1 MDLVSACRIFTSVAE
16 RGSFTLGAAAEGIP
30 QSVASRRVAA
40 LEKHFRQPLFDRTAR
55 RAVLTVFGQDML
67 GPAKRLVQ
75 YAETLEYHAAEA
87 KLRPLTLAVPEIC
100 DVRRLAV
107 LDAAARDAEL
117 ALDIRSA
124 GPELRAAWMRDKAVR
139 AAVQAVPSDDAL
151 WTVPLGL
158 ASLPLPVP
166 PPTGR
171 HEATQGSSSARPP
184 IRLETLRPSRTEPAL
199 RRVWIQPE
207 DDVPHVRDVLQRA
220 GHRAALLPAQISVAA
235 SLVTAV
241 GAALRGSDLVLA
253 SADQA
258 RELGLAWRPI
268 AEAAALARGYTV
280 AAHVGDDAVLI
291 RTLVGAELAR
301 ALGAAESGDVD
312 A

>member
-1 MDLVSACRIFTSVAE
+1 MDLVTACRIFTSVAE

-75 YAETLEYHAAEA
+75 YAEALEHHAAEA
-87 KLRPLTLAVPEIC
+87 KLRPVTLAVPETC
-100 DVRRLAV
+100 DVRNLAH
-107 LDAAARDAEL
+107 LDAAARDADV
-117 ALDIRSA
+117 ALDIRIA
-124 GPELRAAWMRDKAVR
+124 GPDQRAEWIRDKAIRV
-139 AAVQAVPSDDAL
+139 AVQAVPPADAV
-151 WTVPLGL
+151 WIVPLGL
-158 ASLPLPVP
+158 AAASSPSDKDK
-166 PPTGR
+166 
-171 HEATQGSSSARPP
+171 QGSNLLRP
-184 IRLETLRPSRTEPAL
+184 IRLETLRPSRTDPAL

-207 DDVPHVRDVLQRA
+207 DDVPYVRDVLQRA
-220 GHRAALLPAQISVAA
+220 GHRAALLPAQISVAT

-241 GAALRGSDLVLA
+241 GAALRTGDFVLT

-258 RELGLAWRPI
+258 KELDLTWRPI
-268 AEAAALARGYTV
+268 ADAPVARGYTV
-280 AAHVGDDAVLI
+280 VADVRDDAALV
-291 RTLVGAELAR
+291 RNLVGTELAR
-301 ALGAAESGDVD
+301 ALGAAD

>member
-1 MDLVSACRIFTSVAE
+1 MDLVTACRVFTSVAE

-75 YAETLEYHAAEA
+75 YAEALEHHASEA
-87 KLRPLTLAVPEIC
+87 KLRPLTLAVPETC
-100 DVRRLAV
+100 DVRNLAR
-107 LDAAARDAEL
+107 LDAAARDADV
-117 ALDIRSA
+117 ALDIRIG
-124 GPELRAAWMRDKAVR
+124 GPEQRAGWMRDKVIR
-139 AAVQAVPSDDAL
+139 AAVQAVPPDEAM
-151 WTVPLGL
+151 WVVPLGL
-158 ASLPLPVP
+158 ASV
-166 PPTGR
+166 
-171 HEATQGSSSARPP
+171 ENQGSNASRRA
-184 IRLETLRPSRTEPAL
+184 IRLESLRPSRTEPAL

-207 DDVPHVRDVLQRA
+207 DDVPYVRDVLQRA

-241 GAALRGSDLVLA
+241 GAALRTGDFVLA
-253 SADQA
+253 SAEQA
-258 RELGLAWRPI
+258 KSLDLSWRPI
-268 AEAAALARGYTV
+268 AEAPLARGYTV
-280 AAHVGDDAVLI
+280 VADIGDDAALV
-291 RTLVGAELAR
+291 RNLVGTELAR
-301 ALGAAESGDVD
+301 ALGTSD

>member
-67 GPAKRLVQ
+67 APAKRLVQ
-75 YAETLEYHAAEA
+75 YAETLEFHAAEA

-100 DVRRLAV
+100 EVRHLAM
-107 LDAAARDAEL
+107 LDAAAREAEL

-124 GPELRAAWMRDKAVR
+124 GPEPRAAWMRDKAVR
-139 AAVQAVPSDDAL
+139 AAVQAVPPDDAL
-151 WTVPLGL
+151 WIVPLGL
-158 ASLPLPVP
+158 ASA

-171 HEATQGSSSARPP
+171 RDATQGSSSARRP

-241 GAALRGSDLVLA
+241 GAALRTGDFVLA

-268 AEAAALARGYTV
+268 AEAASLARGYTV

-291 RTLVGAELAR
+291 RTRVGAELAR
-301 ALGAAESGDVD
+301 ALGAVESGDVD